1 MKHPC
6 GTCCKS
12 VNSNHRAVQCDICN
26 KWHHIRCSL
35 LDDKTYQYL
44 MQTYD
49 AWYCLNCI
57 KTIYPFAT
65 EEIKLTLQGKNL
77 SNSNIVFDQTS
88 ETN

>member
-6 GTCCKS
+6 GT
-12 VNSNHRAVQCDICN
+12 CN

-65 EEIKLTLQGKNL
+65 ETDEEIKLTLQGKNL
-77 SNSNIVFDQTS
+77 SILILYLTKQLK
-88 ETN
+88 TN